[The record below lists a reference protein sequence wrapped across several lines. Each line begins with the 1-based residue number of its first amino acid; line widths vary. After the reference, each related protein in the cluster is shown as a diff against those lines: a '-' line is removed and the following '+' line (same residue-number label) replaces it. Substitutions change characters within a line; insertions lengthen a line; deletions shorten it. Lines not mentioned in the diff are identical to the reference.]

1 MSSDREA
8 TSDQSSSVC
17 EGASYDE
24 VYSLGHRPEEGLSWS
39 LEREPSAHS
48 PDDREDYDVE
58 GVEEEDKYDKGKGEN
73 EEEYKGEG
81 DGGEDKGDG
90 RTPEGGSLR
99 SSRDGH
105 NRPFI
110 LPMIW
115 TVNDFKQTMT
125 TNIVKNLRDCYQILD
140 NIPILLP

>member
-1 MSSDREA
+1 M
-8 TSDQSSSVC
+8 SSVC

-24 VYSLGHRPEEGLSWS
+24 VYSSSHRPEEGSAWS

-90 RTPEGGSLR
+90 RTPEG
-99 SSRDGH
+99 
-105 NRPFI
+105 
-110 LPMIW
+110 
-115 TVNDFKQTMT
+115 
-125 TNIVKNLRDCYQILD
+125 
-140 NIPILLP
+140 